1 MPRMPR
7 EASLGVGLG
16 AAAIVWAVY
25 DHHLPGIAETRVNA
39 AHDDELAGTER
50 TAAWIAASFVAGIT
64 FISRDPTVLVISG
77 VTLIALS
84 WAHRYANAH
93 DPSAAAA
100 GFAPA
105 QRQVAAESPYS
116 PSH

>member
-16 AAAIVWAVY
+16 AAAIVWTIY
-25 DHHLPGIAETRVNA
+25 DHHLPGIAETRVNS

-50 TAAWIAASFVAGIT
+50 TAAWVSAAFVAGVAWIAQ
-64 FISRDPTVLVISG
+64 DPTVFVIG
-77 VTLIALS
+77 GATLIALS
-84 WAHRYANAH
+84 WAHRHANAH
-93 DPSAAAA
+93 DPMAAAT
-100 GFAPA
+100 GVSPA
-105 QRQVAAESPYS
+105 SRQVAAESPYA